1 MSLAESLT
9 RGIDSATYNPEAEK
23 AAAQRDAAALPSK
36 EKFKKLLTQVKAS
49 VDALIAKNTM
59 SNISLPKF
67 NDLIK
72 TNTDLLTTTA
82 SAATWNQRTQL
93 LKDTEA
99 DLVASNEGILILEYI
114 ARTGPLVIEDMDK
127 KKQVPNADFV
137 KTMTSF
143 FKDLASY
150 NNWISSQK
158 TIDIQTKV
166 KSVRASLT
174 QSVPQPYLGLIL
186 DPRNSK
192 IVSQNKNLNDAS
204 KKAEEEQFNIFRL
217 ISSTRD
223 IATQVVTALFY
234 IMICLVGGT
243 LAAND
248 AIGREV
254 QYRIL
259 YFIYGFIFG
268 PVVIL
273 YYLYRW
279 FNKDAPYIYRMLPIF
294 TTEAESTLA
303 RMFFYPVTYKEDKR
317 ATDAYAEFMKV
328 SAAIVGGS
336 VEAKEAAEAAAAMSP
351 DKIVENMGNLSV
363 ANTAANAATATLT
376 GTPGVK
382 AASNILQSMEGLKVG
397 TKV

>member
-303 RMFFYPVTYKEDKR
+303 RMFFYPFTYKEDKR

-363 ANTAANAATATLT
+363 ANTATATLT

>member
-1 MSLAESLT
+1 MSLAETLT

-49 VDALIAKNTM
+49 VDALISKNTM
-59 SNISLPKF
+59 SNTSLPKF
-67 NDLIK
+67 NELIK
-72 TNTDLLTTTA
+72 TNTDLLMTTA
-82 SAATWNQRTQL
+82 SAATWDQRSQL

-99 DLVASNEGILILEYI
+99 DLVASNEAILTLEYI

-127 KKQVPNADFV
+127 KKKVPNEDFV

-143 FKDLASY
+143 FKDLSSY
-150 NNWISSQK
+150 NSWIYTQK
-158 TIDIQTKV
+158 TIDLQTKV
-166 KSVRASLT
+166 KSVKASLT

-186 DPRNSK
+186 DSRNSK
-192 IVSQNKNLNDAS
+192 IVSQNKSLNDANQ
-204 KKAEEEQFNIFRL
+204 KAQDEQFNVFRL

-223 IATQVVTALFY
+223 IAIQVVTGLFY
-234 IMICLVGGT
+234 TMICLVGGT

-259 YFIYGFIFG
+259 YFIYGFIFA
-268 PVVIL
+268 PIVIL
-273 YYLYRW
+273 YYLYQW
-279 FNKDAPYIYRMLPIF
+279 FNNDAPYIYRMLPIF
-294 TTEAESTLA
+294 TTEAESSLA
-303 RMFFYPVTYKEDKR
+303 RAFFYPFTYKEDKR
-317 ATDAYAEFMKV
+317 ALDAYAEFMKI
-328 SAAIVGGS
+328 SAEIVGGS
-336 VEAKEAAEAAAAMSP
+336 VEAKEKAEAAAAMRP
-351 DKIVENMGNLSV
+351 DTIAGNMANLTLGQTTNV
-363 ANTAANAATATLT
+363 AATTLT

-382 AASNILQSMEGLKVG
+382 VASTILQTMEGLKVG

>member
-1 MSLAESLT
+1 MSLAETLT

-36 EKFKKLLTQVKAS
+36 EKFKKLLTQVKAG
-49 VDALIAKNTM
+49 VDALISKNTM
-59 SNISLPKF
+59 SNTSLPKF
-67 NDLIK
+67 NELIK
-72 TNTDLLTTTA
+72 TNTDLLMTTA
-82 SAATWNQRTQL
+82 SAATWDQRSQL

-99 DLVASNEGILILEYI
+99 DLVASNEAILTLEYI

-127 KKQVPNADFV
+127 KKKVPNEDFV

-143 FKDLASY
+143 FKDLSSY
-150 NNWISSQK
+150 NSWIYTQK
-158 TIDIQTKV
+158 TIDLQTKV
-166 KSVRASLT
+166 KSVKASLT

-186 DPRNSK
+186 DSRNSK
-192 IVSQNKNLNDAS
+192 IVSQNKSLNDANQ
-204 KKAEEEQFNIFRL
+204 KAQDEQFNVFRL

-223 IATQVVTALFY
+223 IAIQVVTALFY
-234 IMICLVGGT
+234 TMICLVGGT

-259 YFIYGFIFG
+259 YFIYGFIFA

-279 FNKDAPYIYRMLPIF
+279 FNSDAPYIYRMLPIF

-303 RMFFYPVTYKEDKR
+303 RMFFYPFTYKEDKR
-317 ATDAYAEFMKV
+317 ALDAYAEFMKI
-328 SAAIVGGS
+328 SAGIVGGS
-336 VEAKEAAEAAAAMSP
+336 VEAKEKAEAAAAMRP
-351 DKIVENMGNLSV
+351 DTIAGNMANLTLGQTTNV
-363 ANTAANAATATLT
+363 AATTLT

-382 AASNILQSMEGLKVG
+382 VASTILQTMEGLKVG

>member
-303 RMFFYPVTYKEDKR
+303 RMFFYPFTYKEDKR

-336 VEAKEAAEAAAAMSP
+336 VEAKEAAEAAAVMSP

-363 ANTAANAATATLT
+363 SNTAANAATATLT